1 MGKRMS
7 FGKFIA
13 IGCLV
18 ILVGITIFH
27 ANWVAPQLDRKEKM
41 SAVVSAAHAIQAAT
55 IQHYALMPT
64 ANASN
69 IDLERDYIDRGSL
82 KNLVRLSEETGITTE
97 TDFGEESF
105 GNALTLSNFVLTGK
119 SSPQILKITELER
132 LASQR
137 RSSLIDSVPL
147 WPWS

>member
-1 MGKRMS
+1 MEKRMR

-13 IGCLV
+13 IGCLA
-18 ILVGITIFH
+18 IFTGITIFH
-27 ANWVAPQLDRKEKM
+27 ANWVAPQLDRKDKM
-41 SAVVSAAHAIQAAT
+41 SALVSAAHTIQAAT
-55 IQHYALMPT
+55 IQHYALMPG

-69 IDLERDYIDRGSL
+69 IDLERDYIDIGSL

-97 TDFGEESF
+97 IAFNKESF
-105 GNALTLSNFVLTGK
+105 GNALSLSNFVLTGK
-119 SSPQILKITELER
+119 SSPHILKITDLER

-137 RSSLIDSVPL
+137 RDNLIDSVPL